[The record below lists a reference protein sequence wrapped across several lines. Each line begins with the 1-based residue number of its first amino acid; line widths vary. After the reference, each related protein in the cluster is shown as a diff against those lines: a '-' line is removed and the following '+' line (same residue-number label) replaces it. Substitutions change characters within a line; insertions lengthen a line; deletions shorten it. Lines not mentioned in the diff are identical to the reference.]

1 MLSRMRGGKTKKA
14 SSASRTTMGRLMP
27 PVDIT
32 NDSQLNELTK
42 RIAAG
47 PLTLVLVY
55 ADWCGHCQ
63 RFKPTMAEL
72 EKCPG
77 RSIQTA
83 RVRDDMFPKSSIAT
97 AKIEGYPSLLLV
109 KPNGDIQS
117 FKNSS
122 GEKTNAIPNYTDV
135 NKMKVIVRNAGKPEG
150 VSALEGVEVK
160 TNVPKTGKAENLL
173 NSPPTNSE
181 VGVEPESINVQVSKE
196 AIDPSLPLS
205 ETPKTLSEDRIPT
218 ARSNSAANRIQTG
231 THTEAAVNA
240 LNSSLINS
248 ASKTLQEATSG
259 KGEAVQPQTGG
270 SLWAQLALASKE
282 LAPVAALFY
291 GATAIQSKGTRSVRT
306 KRKAKKSRKVRKN

>member
-32 NDSQLNELTK
+32 EESQLNELSK
-42 RIAAG
+42 RIQTG

-83 RVRDDMFPKSSIAT
+83 RVRDDMLPKSSIAT

-122 GEKTNAIPNYTDV
+122 GEKTNAIPDYTNV
-135 NKMKVIVRNAGKPEG
+135 SKMKLIVRNAGKSEAIE
-150 VSALEGVEVK
+150 ALSGKEVTK
-160 TNVPKTGKAENLL
+160 NVPKVAKASSVL
-173 NSPPTNSE
+173 NSAPANSE
-181 VGVEPESINVQVSKE
+181 LGVEPETINVEISE
-196 AIDPSLPLS
+196 SALDPSRPL
-205 ETPKTLSEDRIPT
+205 TAAPKTLSEDRIPNT
-218 ARSNSAANRIQTG
+218 RSNRVANRIQNG
-231 THTEAAVNA
+231 THSEEMITN
-240 LNSSLINS
+240 LNSTLLNS
-248 ASKTLQEATSG
+248 ASKTLQDATAEPS
-259 KGEAVQPQTGG
+259 PQTGG
-270 SLWAQLALASKE
+270 SLWSQLALASKD
-282 LAPVAALFY
+282 LAPAAALFF
-291 GATAIQSKGTRSVRT
+291 GATALSHR
-306 KRKAKKSRKVRKN
+306 KSRSTRGRRSGRKTTRKGRKN